1 MSERRRKRHS
11 PDQIISKLREADGW
25 LTSGESMAAVCQ
37 KLQVSQATYH
47 RWRQLYGGMKA
58 QGVKQLKELQEQ
70 NARLKRAVA
79 DRTLDKQILKE
90 VIDGIEQGKI

>member
-1 MSERRRKRHS
+1 
-11 PDQIISKLREADGW
+11 
-25 LTSGESMAAVCQ
+25 MAAVCQ